1 MDNCTATR
9 YAGVYVGNGGKAYVS
24 GGFSATGSRT
34 YATAERP
41 AVDSNIAVQ
50 DLSTLVLTAPLT
62 GTIGFNEGVK
72 ASTNIFGEVG
82 CELTDEVVA
91 SATNFHHDVT
101 GALGAVATNAEGR
114 AVLVWSSVFPAGE
127 DIFEDGGV
135 VYYRVKPTPPPPP
148 LKFYTIHYVGGDG
161 ASGSM
166 EDTVCQYGKVYNLR
180 KCTLSKSG
188 SHFVGWAWNGR
199 LYDDGILIFNLSD
212 VDGDELNFV
221 AVWVAD

>member
-82 CELTDEVVA
+82 CDLTDEVVA

-114 AVLVWSSVFPAGE
+114 AVLVWSSAFPAGE
-127 DIFEDGGV
+127 DFFEEGGV
-135 VYYRVKPTPPPPP
+135 AYYHVVPPPPP
-148 LKFYTIHYVGGDG
+148 PVYTIHYVGG
-161 ASGSM
+161 AGSTGTM
-166 EDTVCQYGKVYNLR
+166 EDTVCKYGKVYNLR

-199 LYDDGILIFNLSD
+199 LYDDGLLIFNLSET
-212 VDGDELNFV
+212 DGDVLNFF